1 MTSTIIGHKIS
12 ARMTYRRRVRR
23 RRLKSLPSVRG
34 GVLSEEANWRT
45 KTEVIHNEI
54 AVSLHIV
61 TWRSV
66 SSESW
71 LDVNTIDVQRNM
83 MVLRKCRTY

>member
-1 MTSTIIGHKIS
+1 M
-12 ARMTYRRRVRR
+12 
-23 RRLKSLPSVRG
+23 
-34 GVLSEEANWRT
+34 SEEANWRT

-54 AVSLHIV
+54 TVSLPIV

-83 MVLRKCRTY
+83 MVLRKCRTC